1 MRTLVSSFG
10 PGEVLMHMYVVFAWA
25 YAHFRVR
32 HLTVCELRS
41 L

>member
-25 YAHFRVR
+25 YADFPVR